1 MTNQSID
8 GGHEFDWGKA
18 SRDYARYRDIYPPE
32 FYEKIL
38 SMGFCTE
45 GQKILDI
52 GTGTGV
58 IPRNMAKYGAR
69 FIGADISENQIKY
82 AEKLTKQSGLDIKYI
97 VSSAEELDLPVKSFD
112 AVTACQCFYYFDHKR
127 LFPKIHSLLKNNGH
141 FLIMFMEWLYFES
154 DIVRHS
160 DAIIKKYNPFWS
172 GSEHENVTYPIPSSA
187 NGLFKVESNETFR
200 VDLTFTREGWN
211 GRMKCCRGVGAEMP
225 PEKIKKWEKEHM
237 EYLDTL
243 PKRFVIPHHIVFA
256 DLKKI

>member
-97 VSSAEELDLPVKSFD
+97 VSFFIILTPNGFFQKFIHCSRI
-112 AVTACQCFYYFDHKR
+112 TA
-127 LFPKIHSLLKNNGH
+127 I
-141 FLIMFMEWLYFES
+141 FL
-154 DIVRHS
+154 
-160 DAIIKKYNPFWS
+160 
-172 GSEHENVTYPIPSSA
+172 
-187 NGLFKVESNETFR
+187 
-200 VDLTFTREGWN
+200 
-211 GRMKCCRGVGAEMP
+211 
-225 PEKIKKWEKEHM
+225 
-237 EYLDTL
+237 
-243 PKRFVIPHHIVFA
+243 
-256 DLKKI
+256 